1 MVRFIQARK
10 ISLLKW
16 HLIVASQK
24 LRLEK
29 IMAIKLDIS
38 TLDQQ
43 DALDMAVLIEKEAE
57 ERYLM
62 FADQLIHRY
71 GGDAADIFTMMARN
85 EQRHGFEIAEQR
97 RLLFGD
103 APSRVKANMIENDI
117 EAPDTGKPIRFMS
130 PRHALE
136 VAMES
141 EVKAY
146 EFYDQ
151 ILQGI
156 QNPTVRTLIRRLRDE
171 EADHQLFLNEQ
182 KARFPATLVP
192 DFDTEIDELPSL

>member
-1 MVRFIQARK
+1 MTTQ
-10 ISLLKW
+10 
-16 HLIVASQK
+16 
-24 LRLEK
+24 
-29 IMAIKLDIS
+29 LDIS
-38 TLDQQ
+38 TLNPQ

-62 FADQLIHRY
+62 FADQLGHRY
-71 GGDAADIFTMMARN
+71 SGDAADFFTMMARN
-85 EQRHGFEIAEQR
+85 EQRHGIEIAERR

-103 APSRVKANMIENDI
+103 IPSRVTTNMIENDI
-117 EAPDTGKPIRFMS
+117 EAPDMAKPRRYMS

-151 ILQGI
+151 VLQVI
-156 QNPTVRTLIRRLRDE
+156 QDPTARTLIKEIRDE
-171 EADHQLFLNEQ
+171 EAEHQRFLNEQ
-182 KARFPATLVP
+182 KAKYP
-192 DFDTEIDELPSL
+192 DTMEPDLDPDDVEIPSL